1 MRLLAVV
8 PRYGAGVTGGAESLC
23 REQCE
28 RLAARGHEVEVATT
42 CAVSYVD
49 WADAVPAGTTVENGV
64 TVHRHRVRRP
74 RDQARFDG
82 LHTRLVWGR
91 RPGGLRPT
99 LALQEA
105 WMRAQGPDCP
115 ELARFVAA
123 ESGRFDLVT
132 FLPYLYA
139 STWSAI
145 GAAPRAPV
153 VLQPLAHDEPPWRLP
168 IFDLVLR
175 AADAYGF
182 VTPEEERLVRR
193 RVPVGRRPTA
203 VVGIG
208 ADPVAAADPAP
219 FRRRFDLGD
228 RPYVVAV
235 GRVDPSKG
243 TTELARWFAAYKR
256 RNPGPLALAL
266 VGDPVAPPPS
276 SPDVVVCGVVDDAT
290 KRAAVAGAAC
300 LVQPSYFESFSIVL
314 LEAWDL
320 GRPVLVNGRCEVLAG
335 QVARA
340 AGGLAYA
347 GFPEFEAALDLLLT
361 DPALARRLGAAGR
374 AHTRAHH
381 RWPAVLDRFE
391 ALAARAA
398 PGPE

>member
-8 PRYGAGVTGGAESLC
+8 PRYGPAVTGGAEWLC

-28 RLAARGHEVEVATT
+28 RLAARGHHVEIATT

-49 WADAVPAGTTVENGV
+49 WADARPPGTSVEEGV
-64 TVHRHRVRRP
+64 VVHRHPVRRP
-74 RDQARFDG
+74 RDPALFG
-82 LHTRLVWGR
+82 ALHDRVVWGH
-91 RPGGLRPT
+91 RPGGGRPR
-99 LALQEA
+99 LVVQEA

-115 ELARFVAA
+115 GLVRFVGE
-123 ESGRFDLVT
+123 ESGRFDAVT

-139 STWSAI
+139 TTWSAI
-145 GAAPRAPV
+145 GSVRVPAL
-153 VLQPLAHDEPPWRLP
+153 LQPLAHDEPPWRLP

-175 AADAYGF
+175 APDAFGF

-193 RVPVGRRPTA
+193 RVPVGDRPSA

-208 ADPVAAADPAP
+208 AEPPAPADPSL
-219 FRRRFDLGD
+219 FRERSGLGE

-243 TTELARWFAAYKR
+243 ATELARWFGAYKQ

-266 VGDPVAPPPS
+266 VGEPVAPPPAS
-276 SPDVVVCGVVDDAT
+276 ADVVVCGAVDEEV
-290 KRAAVAGAAC
+290 KRSAVAGAVC

-314 LEAWDL
+314 LEAWGL

-335 QVARA
+335 QVRR
-340 AGGLAYA
+340 AGGGIAYA
-347 GFPEFEAALDLLLT
+347 GFPQFEAALDLLVG
-361 DPALARRLGAAGR
+361 DPGLGRRLGAAGR
-374 AHTRAHH
+374 AHVADRH
-381 RWPAVLDRFE
+381 RWPAVLDRYE
-391 ALAARAA
+391 RLV
-398 PGPE
+398 